1 MNNRSNA
8 YQQQQNYQK
17 YQNYQNA
24 LRNTNM
30 IQHLTNELN
39 HKISVIDSK
48 DNEIKEKH
56 KEMAEMN
63 AVIQNKIKLL
73 EEIGSVIVKNNAH
86 LEQLQ
91 HELGTKQQKIDELT
105 GLHDSAMQTVT
116 KLELEIARMHEQ
128 VNLAHNDY
136 VIRRTSRLQ
145 SV

>member
-1 MNNRSNA
+1 MNNRSNV

-39 HKISVIDSK
+39 HKTSAIDSK

-91 HELGTKQQKIDELT
+91 HELGMKQQKIDELT